1 MKFLPILIAL
11 SLAMPMA
18 VQAQTSN
25 KTAVTQKAAQK
36 KSTTKKTAAPKKT
49 TARKKAAVKKTVA
62 KSRNSK
68 ATVKRAVEAT
78 TPVQSA
84 SKRLSANELNIANY
98 VHTGRIQCELG
109 SSISITPD
117 VNNQGF
123 FDVTSGKD
131 RFYMHPVESATGAV
145 RMEDSRTGA
154 VWVQLGN
161 KSMLMNQRKGE
172 RLADD
177 CKTSQ
182 QNEVAE
188 AMRRAPAGPSL
199 LGP

>member
-11 SLAMPMA
+11 SLAMPMVA
-18 VQAQTSN
+18 QAQSS
-25 KTAVTQKAAQK
+25 KTPATTQKAAAK
-36 KSTTKKTAAPKKT
+36 KSTAKKTAVKKAPV
-49 TARKKAAVKKTVA
+49 KKAAVK
-62 KSRNSK
+62 SRNSK
-68 ATVKRAVEAT
+68 TTVKRAVEAT

-98 VHTGRIQCELG
+98 VHTGKIQCELG

-117 VNNQGF
+117 SNNPGF
-123 FDVTSGKD
+123 FDVSSGKD

-145 RMEDSRTGA
+145 RMEDARSGA

-177 CKTSQ
+177 CKTNQ
-182 QNEVAE
+182 QHEVAE
-188 AMRRAPAGPSL
+188 AMKRTPPTSSL
-199 LGP
+199 LGQ